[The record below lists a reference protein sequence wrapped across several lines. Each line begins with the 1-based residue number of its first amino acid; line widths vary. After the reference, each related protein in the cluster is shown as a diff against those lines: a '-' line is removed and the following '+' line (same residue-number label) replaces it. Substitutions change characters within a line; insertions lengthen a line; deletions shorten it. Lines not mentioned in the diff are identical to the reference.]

1 MTFKR
6 RPDEDFSD
14 EVRAHLDLETARLME
29 DGMSAQDA
37 RAAARKAFGNV
48 MAAQER
54 FHESTR
60 WVWFEQFAQDVR
72 YAVRGLTRSRAF
84 MATSVLTLAVGLSLL
99 TVAFTVFNA
108 YVLRPYAVQD
118 PGQLYRMA
126 WRAPENGGQIFSW
139 RDYDE
144 LRARTDLFDA
154 ALAEDTR
161 MVSSDG
167 QLLSAAYVSDN
178 YFTALVPRLVSGRG
192 LAPVDSEQPV
202 CVLGHQAALRLFGGE
217 DAAIGRDLDIDGKRV
232 VVSGVLGPE
241 FGGLDEYPRD
251 IWMPAALGGKQKPVE
266 IVARLRRDV
275 AVSRAEAM
283 LASFA
288 VTKAP
293 VGTDPKQVRAALL
306 PNATANAV
314 TFELLA
320 VLAPIFAAFVLV
332 QLTACANV
340 SNVMLARAVAR
351 HREIAVRLSL
361 GASRSRIVR
370 QLLTEGL
377 LIAILAGATGLA
389 LASWTLRGGLV
400 LLMGTLPPS
409 FAAIVRV
416 VPMTFDYRVFAF
428 ALGVAVLAT
437 LGFALLPAL
446 QASRQPLTNA
456 LRGQRSGTRSSSR
469 LRSAL
474 VVAQVAVSTLL
485 VVGALV
491 LSRNFASIGATDL
504 GYATAG
510 VYSVNVRGEEPGA
523 VKRAMPELVADPRLA
538 EVAVTSWNPLF
549 IQRVSIAAGPASGST
564 TAPTRYTFVSPEY
577 FTVLRIPISRG
588 RAFRTDEAQSDA
600 RVAIVSDATARA
612 FWPGADPVGQ
622 RIRIAK
628 PEGQRR
634 IDELPGYSEVIVVG
648 TVKDVVSGF
657 IVEGRDAGHIYLP
670 TSSASPHAGAL
681 MLRPRASSNF
691 RPDMLRETFRR
702 LGYDPET
709 FEVLPMADMRDT
721 QMYPLRAGAW
731 IGGLLGAIALVLS
744 ISGLYGVLSY
754 MLSQRTRE
762 IGIRMALGATGGA
775 VVSLVVRQSV
785 RLAGVGA
792 AIGLVIAA
800 IAMKLLSAIITLKEV
815 SLLDVAPFAVAAV
828 VALGATALAAW
839 QPARRATRV
848 DPSETLRAEA

>member
-1 MTFKR
+1 MTFRR

-14 EVRAHLDLETARLME
+14 EVRAHLELETARLIDE
-29 DGMSAQDA
+29 GMPPADA
-37 RAAARKAFGNV
+37 RAAARKSFGNV

-60 WVWFEQFAQDVR
+60 WVWFEQFVQDLR
-72 YAVRGLTRSRAF
+72 YALRGLAGSRAF
-84 MATSVLTLAVGLSLL
+84 LATSVLTLAVGLSLI
-99 TVAFTVFNA
+99 TVAFTIFNA
-108 YVLRPYAVQD
+108 YVLRPYPVRE
-118 PGQLYRMA
+118 PERLYRIA
-126 WRAPENGGQIFSW
+126 WRAPENGGQQFSW
-139 RDYDE
+139 REYDE
-144 LRARTDLFDA
+144 LRARAELFDA
-154 ALAEDTR
+154 AVAEDTR
-161 MVSSDG
+161 IVSSDDKT
-167 QLLSAAYVSDN
+167 LAAAYVSDN
-178 YFTALVPRLVSGRG
+178 YFTVLAPRLLAGRG
-192 LAPVDSEQPV
+192 LTAVDSDQPV
-202 CVLGHQAALRLFGGE
+202 CVLSHQAALRLFGV
-217 DAAIGRDLDIDGKRV
+217 DRAAVGRDLDLDGRRV
-232 VVSGVLGPE
+232 VVTGVLRPE

-251 IWMPAALGGKQKPVE
+251 IWLPAAFGGKQKPVE
-266 IVARLRRDV
+266 IVGRLRRDV
-275 AVSRAEAM
+275 PVTRAEAM
-283 LASFA
+283 LAPFA

-293 VGTDPKQVRAALL
+293 AGTDPKQVRAALL

-332 QLTACANV
+332 LLTACANV

-377 LIAILAGATGLA
+377 LIAIIAGATALA
-389 LASWTLRGGLV
+389 LASWTLRAGLV
-400 LLMGTLPPS
+400 LLMGTLPPAL
-409 FAAIVRV
+409 AAIMRV

-428 ALGVAVLAT
+428 ALGVAALAT

-446 QASRQPLTNA
+446 QASRQPLTDA

-485 VVGALV
+485 VVGALI
-491 LSRNFASIGATDL
+491 LSRNFASIGAIDL
-504 GYATAG
+504 GYGTAG
-510 VYSVNVRGEEPGA
+510 VYSVNLRGENAGA
-523 VKRAMPELVADPRLA
+523 VGRAAPALVADPRLA

-577 FTVLRIPISRG
+577 FTVLRIPIGRG
-588 RAFRTDEAQSDA
+588 RAFRADEAQSDA
-600 RVAIVSDATARA
+600 RVAIVSDATAQA
-612 FWPGADPVGQ
+612 FWPGADPIGQ

-634 IDELPGYSEVIVVG
+634 IDELPGYSEVTVIG
-648 TVKDVVSGF
+648 TARDVASGF
-657 IVEGRDAGHIYLP
+657 IVEGHDAGHIYLP
-670 TSSASPHAGAL
+670 TNSASPRAGAL
-681 MLRPRASSNF
+681 LLRARASSDF

-702 LGYDPET
+702 LGYEPET
-709 FEVLPMADMRDT
+709 FEVIPLTDMRDT

-762 IGIRMALGATGGA
+762 IGIRMALGATAGA

-792 AIGLVIAA
+792 AVGLVIAA
-800 IAMKLLSAIITLKEV
+800 IAMKALSSVITLEAV
-815 SLLDVAPFAVAAV
+815 SLLDVAPFVVGAA

-848 DPSETLRAEA
+848 DPSETLRAEG

>member
-1 MTFKR
+1 MTFRR

-14 EVRAHLDLETARLME
+14 EVRAHLELETARLID
-29 DGMSAQDA
+29 DGMAPADA

-60 WVWFEQFAQDVR
+60 WVWFEQFVQDLR
-72 YAVRGLTRSRAF
+72 YALRGLGRSRAF

-118 PGQLYRMA
+118 PEQLYRIA
-126 WRAPENGGQIFSW
+126 WRAPDNGGQVFSW

-144 LRARTDLFDA
+144 LRARTDLFEA
-154 ALAEDTR
+154 AVAEDTR

-167 QLLSAAYVSDN
+167 QLLAAAFVSDN
-178 YFTALVPRLVSGRG
+178 YFTVLAPGLIAGRG
-192 LAPVDSEQPV
+192 LTAVDRDQPV
-202 CVLGHQAALRLFGGE
+202 CVLGHQASLRLFGG
-217 DAAIGRDLDIDGKRV
+217 DRAAIGRELDIDGRRV
-232 VVSGVLGPE
+232 AVTGVLRPE

-251 IWMPAALGGKQKPVE
+251 IWMPAAFAGKQKPIE
-266 IVARLRRDV
+266 IVGRLRRDV
-275 AVSRAEAM
+275 EVTRAEAM
-283 LASFA
+283 LAPFA

-293 VGTDPKQVRAALL
+293 AGTDPAQVRAALL

-332 QLTACANV
+332 LLTACANV

-377 LIAILAGATGLA
+377 LIAIIAGGTALA
-389 LASWTLRGGLV
+389 LASWTLRAGLV

-409 FAAIVRV
+409 FAAIMRV

-428 ALGVAVLAT
+428 ALGVAALAT

-446 QASRQPLTNA
+446 QASRQPLTDA

-485 VVGALV
+485 VVGALI
-491 LSRNFASIGATDL
+491 LSRNFASIGAIDL
-504 GYATAG
+504 GYATEG
-510 VYSVNVRGEEPGA
+510 VYSVNIRGEEAGA
-523 VKRAMPELVADPRLA
+523 VSRAAQALTADPRLA

-577 FTVLRIPISRG
+577 FTLLRIPIARG
-588 RAFRTDEAQSDA
+588 RAFREDEARSDA
-600 RVAIVSDATARA
+600 QVAIVSAATAQA
-612 FWPGADPVGQ
+612 FWPGADPIGQ
-622 RIRIAK
+622 QIRIAK

-670 TSSASPHAGAL
+670 TNSASPHAGAL
-681 MLRPRASSNF
+681 MLRPRAASDF

-702 LGYDPET
+702 LGYEPET
-709 FEVLPMADMRDT
+709 FEVLPMTDMRNT

-731 IGGLLGAIALVLS
+731 IGGLLGAVALVLS

-762 IGIRMALGATGGA
+762 IGIRMALGATATA

-800 IAMKLLSAIITLKEV
+800 IAMKVLSSVITLKEV
-815 SLLDVAPFAVAAV
+815 SLLDVAPFVVAAAI
-828 VALGATALAAW
+828 ALGATALAAW